1 MKYRFLKLSVF
12 SFTTCFLAVPVNA
25 DVVNLSKEN
34 VSTDHIEQLTRTL
47 ALGGYNNPDDI
58 NPSAVSESESESGG
72 TGQTIYLLKENDGKS
87 LLTNKNSRYSHLKVE
102 KKTYYPDSNIHT
114 FSKFKTPSWSINCE
128 KKKFD
133 NMKICYMNEGDLW
146 VFLTNGRYSVSV
158 GSDHYPGSQGG
169 LKIDN
174 SSVIYR
180 YEGEFPKPS
189 SVIERLK
196 KGKVAY
202 TRYKKWPYE
211 YNKDGEVSLEDFTK
225 KFNEMLKQ
233 YNNL

>member
-47 ALGGYNNPDDI
+47 ALGGYNNSDDI
-58 NPSAVSESESESGG
+58 NPPAVSESGG

-87 LLTNKNSRYSHLKVE
+87 LLTNKNSRYSHLNVE

-133 NMKICYMNEGDLW
+133 NMKICYMHEGDLW

-174 SSVIYR
+174 SSAIYG

-202 TRYKKWPYE
+202 TRYKKRPYE

-233 YNNL
+233 YKNL

>member
-47 ALGGYNNPDDI
+47 ALGGYNNSDDI
-58 NPSAVSESESESGG
+58 NPPAVSESGG

-174 SSVIYR
+174 SSVIYG

-233 YNNL
+233 YKNL

>member
-47 ALGGYNNPDDI
+47 ALGGYNNSDDI
-58 NPSAVSESESESGG
+58 NPPAVSESGG

-133 NMKICYMNEGDLW
+133 NMKICYMHEGDLW

-174 SSVIYR
+174 SSAIYG

-196 KGKVAY
+196 KGKIAY

-233 YNNL
+233 YKNL